1 VNHHRQKIVDIG
13 HQTFFHSLFFPP
25 LPKGDA
31 EKSSK
36 QMLTIPR
43 FLIGCPEGALSSRQ
57 SPGRGV
63 DSYTLNLKILF

>member
-1 VNHHRQKIVDIG
+1 LEIPLN
-13 HQTFFHSLFFPP
+13 PP

-63 DSYTLNLKILF
+63 DSYTLNLAILF

>member
-1 VNHHRQKIVDIG
+1 LEIPLN
-13 HQTFFHSLFFPP
+13 PP

-63 DSYTLNLKILF
+63 DSYTLNLTILF